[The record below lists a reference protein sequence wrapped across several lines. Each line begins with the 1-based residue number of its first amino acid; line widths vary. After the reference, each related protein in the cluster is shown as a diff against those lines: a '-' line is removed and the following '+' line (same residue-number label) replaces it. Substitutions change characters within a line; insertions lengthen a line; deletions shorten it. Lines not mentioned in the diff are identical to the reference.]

1 MQMLAAGE
9 DAELALQD
17 LRRLVQGIRTTSYA
31 VERSFGITGAQLFVL
46 RELALEPGASIRRLA
61 DRTLT
66 DPSSVS
72 VVVGRLVARGLVAR
86 TRDATDGRKSALVV
100 SKKGATLLAR
110 APEPFQNRLVAV
122 LSGLPKARLRVLG
135 DALRQLADALQLEHT
150 EAPLFFEATARSRK
164 APLKKGN
171 TRVRR

>member
-1 MQMLAAGE
+1 MQIRPTGE
-9 DAELALQD
+9 AAELALQD
-17 LRRLVQGIRTTSYA
+17 LRRLVQGIRTTSHT

-86 TRDATDGRKSALVV
+86 TRDTADARKSSLVV
-100 SKKGATLLAR
+100 SKQGRSLLAR
-110 APEPFQNRLVAV
+110 APEPYQNRLIAV
-122 LSGLPKARLRVLG
+122 LRELPKARLRVLG
-135 DALRQLADALQLEHT
+135 DALRQLGDALQLEHS
-150 EAPLFFEATARSRK
+150 EAPLFFEAAARSRK
-164 APLKKGN
+164 TPLKKPKA
-171 TRVRR
+171 RVRH

>member
-1 MQMLAAGE
+1 MQIPPAAE
-9 DAELALQD
+9 DAEFALQG
-17 LRRLVQGIRTTSYA
+17 LRRLVQGIRTTSYT
-31 VERSFGITGAQLFVL
+31 VERKFGITGAQLFVL

-86 TRDATDGRKSALVV
+86 TRDTTDGRKSSLLV

-110 APEPFQNRLVAV
+110 APEPYQNRIVAV
-122 LSGLPKARLRVLG
+122 LRELPKARLRMLG
-135 DALRQLADALQLEHT
+135 DALGQLADALELEHA
-150 EAPLFFEATARSRK
+150 EAPLFFEAAARSQK
-164 APLKKGN
+164 APTKKRK